1 MRANP
6 LADIP
11 VLADDPVKN
20 HPTRGEQLDILASV
34 AAQWLKPGDAVID
47 LGIGTGYVARMIA
60 ARVPGLRIA
69 GVDLKTESLA
79 KARATLSPLAAELA
93 LIEGNLEELDRVRA
107 PAWPYRVA
115 VSVLTFHDL
124 PDEAK
129 RRAITWVAGG
139 LAPGGV
145 FLFMDRLRLDSP
157 ALFPAQLALWRRM
170 ERVYGYSM
178 RRADDFAAYE
188 ADLGATNRPA
198 RASDYAAWFAEAG
211 LKADLV
217 HRHGNIALYAAAKA

>member
-1 MRANP
+1 MRAHP

-20 HPTRGEQLDILASV
+20 HPTRGEQLDILATV
-34 AAQWLKPGDAVID
+34 AAQWLAPGDALID
-47 LGIGTGYVARMIA
+47 LGIGVGYVARLIT

-69 GVDLKTESLA
+69 GIDMKPESLA
-79 KARATLSPLAAELA
+79 KARAALSPLAGALELV
-93 LIEGNLEELDRVRA
+93 EGNLERLGALTV

-129 RRAITWVAGG
+129 RRTIAWVAAN

-157 ALFPAQLALWRRM
+157 ALFPAQRALWRRM
-170 ERVYGYSM
+170 ERVYGFSM
-178 RRADDFAAYE
+178 RRADSFAAYE

-198 RASDYAAWFAEAG
+198 RAADYAAWFAEAG
-211 LKADLV
+211 LAADLV